1 VSPVVVV
8 RGLTVRFPGADRAA
22 LEDVSFAV
30 DAGEIIGVIGA
41 TGSGRSTLLRTLI
54 GIVPHLVP
62 ASVEGS
68 LSIAGLDPSTIGVPA
83 LAAVAS
89 IVFDDAETQ
98 LSQLTVAD
106 EIAFGL
112 ESLGTPP
119 AEMRRRV
126 AEILDEAGLAGFAER
141 NPLTLSGGEQ
151 QRVALACAL
160 VTRPR
165 LLLLDDPTSSLDP
178 RSARS
183 TFSLATNLAAEHG
196 AAILVATNDG
206 DLLAE
211 HARRILVL
219 DRGRLVMDG
228 PPSSAW
234 ATVIEGGLAAPVPSI
249 ARLAARVRPGE
260 HAVPGTVDECV
271 TWLTGAS

>member
-1 VSPVVVV
+1 VSPVVGV
-8 RGLTVRFPGADRAA
+8 RGLTVRFPGSDRAA
-22 LEDVSFAV
+22 LDDVSFAV
-30 DAGEIIGVIGA
+30 DAGEVVGVVGA

-68 LSIAGLDPSTIGVPA
+68 VSIAGLDPSTVGVPR

-89 IVFDDAETQ
+89 LVSDDAETQ

-106 EIAFGL
+106 ELAFGL

-126 AEILDEAGLAGFAER
+126 PEILAEAGLAGLEER

-178 RSARS
+178 RSART
-183 TFSLATNLAAEHG
+183 TFSLATTLAAEHG
-196 AAILVATNDG
+196 AAVIVATNDG
-206 DLLAE
+206 EILAE

-228 PPSSAW
+228 LPSSAW
-234 ATVIEGGLAAPVPSI
+234 ATAIAGGGAAAVPSI
-249 ARLAARVRPGE
+249 ARLAARVRPGVE
-260 HAVPGTVDECV
+260 AVPGTVDEGV
-271 TWLTGAS
+271 RWLTGES